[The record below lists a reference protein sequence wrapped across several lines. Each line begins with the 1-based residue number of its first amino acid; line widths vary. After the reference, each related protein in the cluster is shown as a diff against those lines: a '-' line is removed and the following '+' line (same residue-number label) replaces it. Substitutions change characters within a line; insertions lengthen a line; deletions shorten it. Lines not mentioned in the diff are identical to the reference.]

1 MENINFSKEN
11 GIVLAGDFLFDSTQE
26 VKGDKHLLKQKSAA
40 KRLEYDLCGIWKI
53 RNPTIKTYTCK

>member
-11 GIVLAGDFLFDSTQE
+11 GIVLAGDFLFDSKQE

-40 KRLEYDLCGIWKI
+40 KRLEYDLCGIWKNI
-53 RNPTIKTYTCK
+53 YL